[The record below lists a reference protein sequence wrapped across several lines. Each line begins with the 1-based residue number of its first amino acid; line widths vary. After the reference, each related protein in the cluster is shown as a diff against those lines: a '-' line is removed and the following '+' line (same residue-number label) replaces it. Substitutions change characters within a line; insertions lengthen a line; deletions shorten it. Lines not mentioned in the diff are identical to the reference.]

1 MFPSWEYT
9 QLKKKKEPKPVF
21 HKENTSNDLLGRHRP
36 PCPTGAQERSVSGC
50 AAGRRG
56 PGPPRAGRRQHP
68 HASREREQRTAG
80 KKSSFF
86 PEFAPAA
93 VTVAPA
99 CRLGSHQEWGVHK
112 GCGAWAPPRRAC
124 ALTPETPCAKQT
136 PAASSGVWSSSF
148 TALSLGQSPH
158 RDQDRN
164 PGWGLL
170 PSSRL
175 GSGFVSRPG
184 CAWPQA
190 PVARMRVLTARLV
203 SGAIEGRSDRISFF
217 LS

>member
-164 PGWGLL
+164 PGWGL
-170 PSSRL
+170 
-175 GSGFVSRPG
+175 
-184 CAWPQA
+184 AW
-190 PVARMRVLTARLV
+190 VWLRVEARLCLAPGPCGTDAG
-203 SGAIEGRSDRISFF
+203 SDSPPCQRCHRGAFWQNFF
-217 LS
+217 LSFLTSF